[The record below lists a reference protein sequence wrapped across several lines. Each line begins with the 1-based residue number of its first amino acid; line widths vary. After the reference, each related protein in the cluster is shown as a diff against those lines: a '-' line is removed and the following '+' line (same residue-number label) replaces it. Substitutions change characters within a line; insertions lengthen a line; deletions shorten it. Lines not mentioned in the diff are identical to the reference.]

1 MNLFTGKKLNLIKM
15 FIPAVLGLLLLT
27 VGAEICAGMNA
38 QNESIQSDSTN
49 TLLANSRFAEGVD
62 AFYRTDW
69 QTADSVFS
77 KLKKEYPDDPMP
89 WFFSSMMPFWE
100 YFFIEQTPENATEF
114 LKESEIA
121 VNLSEKQLERH
132 PADTTMVLL
141 LSGLHGYRSLV
152 AAGENEYRVAI
163 SSGLAG
169 FNFTRKLLALGS
181 ERPDARIGRGMFY
194 YMVGSIPR
202 EMRWASNMVGFRA
215 DAEQGF
221 DELKRAAESDSHVS
235 IDARMMLMY
244 LYNKEKRFGE
254 SIQYAEMLTEEF
266 PENIIFRF
274 KKAEIHENAGNI
286 DQAIAFYED
295 VTQMN
300 NSGFDRIRLLSS
312 DKIRQISG
320 QFD

>member
-1 MNLFTGKKLNLIKM
+1 MLPTV
-15 FIPAVLGLLLLT
+15 VLGLLLF
-27 VGAEICAGMNA
+27 AGGVESSAAITA
-38 QNESIQSDSTN
+38 QHESTPSDSTT
-49 TLLANSRFAEGVD
+49 TLLADSRFNEGVD

-77 KLKKEYPDDPMP
+77 ELKKEHPDDPMP

-100 YFFIEQTPENATEF
+100 YFFIEQTPENAAEF
-114 LKESEIA
+114 LEESEVA
-121 VNLSEKQLERH
+121 VKLSEQQLDRQ
-132 PADTTMVLL
+132 PSDTTMVLL

-152 AAGENEYRVAI
+152 AAGESEYRVAI

-169 FNFTRKLLALGS
+169 FNFTRKLLSLGS
-181 ERPDARIGRGMFY
+181 DRPDARIGRGMFY

-235 IDARMMLMY
+235 IDAKMMLMY
-244 LYNKEKRFGE
+244 LYNKEERFNE
-254 SIQYAEMLTEEF
+254 SLEYAEKLTNEF
-266 PENIIFRF
+266 PGNIIFRY
-274 KKAEIHENAGNI
+274 KTAEIHENAGNI

-300 NSGFDRIRLLSS
+300 NSGFGRIRSLSS
-312 DKIRQISG
+312 EKIRELSG
-320 QFD
+320 MAD

>member
-1 MNLFTGKKLNLIKM
+1 M
-15 FIPAVLGLLLLT
+15 FISAVFGLLLIT
-27 VGAEICAGMNA
+27 GGAEICDAMHS
-38 QNESIQSDSTN
+38 QSEPIPSESDSTT
-49 TLLANSRFAEGVD
+49 TLLTDNRFSEGVD

-69 QTADSVFS
+69 QTAESVFS
-77 KLKKEYPDDPMP
+77 ELKEDHPDDPMP

-100 YFFIEQTPENATEF
+100 YFFIEQSPENAAEF

-121 VNLSEKQLERH
+121 VKLSEQQLNSD
-132 PADTTMVLL
+132 PGDTTMVLL

-181 ERPDARIGRGMFY
+181 DRPDARIGRGMFY

-244 LYNKEKRFGE
+244 LYNKEQRFSE
-254 SIQYAEMLTEEF
+254 SLQYAEMLTNEF
-266 PENIIFRF
+266 PENIIFRY
-274 KKAEIHENAGNI
+274 KTAEIHENAGNI

-295 VTQMN
+295 VTQMD
-300 NSGFDRIRLLSS
+300 NSGFDRIRSLSS
-312 DKIRQISG
+312 EKIMQLSG
-320 QFD
+320 GIY

>member
-1 MNLFTGKKLNLIKM
+1 M
-15 FIPAVLGLLLLT
+15 FISAVLGLLLIT
-27 VGAEICAGMNA
+27 GGAEICDAMYS
-38 QNESIQSDSTN
+38 QSEPFPSDSTT
-49 TLLANSRFAEGVD
+49 TLLTDNRFSEGVD

-69 QTADSVFS
+69 QTAESVFS
-77 KLKKEYPDDPMP
+77 ELKEDHPDDPMP

-100 YFFIEQTPENATEF
+100 YFFIEQSPENAAEF
-114 LKESEIA
+114 LKESEVA
-121 VNLSEKQLERH
+121 VKLSEQQLNSD
-132 PADTTMVLL
+132 PGDTTMVLL

-181 ERPDARIGRGMFY
+181 DRPDARIGRGMFY

-244 LYNKEKRFGE
+244 LYNKEQRFSE
-254 SIQYAEMLTEEF
+254 SLQYAEMLTKEF
-266 PENIIFRF
+266 PENIIFRY
-274 KKAEIHENAGNI
+274 KTAEIHENAGNI

-295 VTQMN
+295 VTQMD
-300 NSGFDRIRLLSS
+300 NSGFDRIRNLSS
-312 DKIRQISG
+312 EKIRQLSDGIY
-320 QFD
+320 